1 MMGRVLEQ
9 LQAGEIDAASFERV
23 RYRLQREWRNAPQA
37 ALHRQASRTLAEAL
51 VRPHW
56 PSTSLLDAS
65 RELTLDDLRD
75 FREALLAEL
84 RLEAMAVGNLG
95 AEEAEALGRR
105 VADRLAP
112 SLAPHTSREESVVL
126 RYLQGP
132 DRSLDSQARLAVLG
146 QLIDTP
152 FYQRLRTEEQ
162 LGYVVN
168 AGYSPMLDAPGLALL
183 VQLPDTP
190 SDAIDARIDA
200 FLDDFEA
207 TLGELDDAALA
218 PYRQAVHDRLTQRD
232 TSLGGRAGR
241 LWQAMSFGDTA
252 FDRRERLAERAL
264 AVDAEALRT
273 LWPELRRAAVARVA
287 FDPGAEPD
295 DVLALA
301 QHLEALPEVEE

>member
-51 VRPHW
+51 VRPQW

-112 SLAPHTSREESVVL
+112 SLEASAIPELTPLRADADLPSLTPHTSREESVVL

-132 DRSLDSQARLAVLG
+132 DRTLESQARLAVLG

-162 LGYVVN
+162 LGYVVH

-183 VQLPDTP
+183 VQSPDTE
-190 SDAIDARIDA
+190 SDAPGAAR
-200 FLDDFEA
+200 
-207 TLGELDDAALA
+207 
-218 PYRQAVHDRLTQRD
+218 
-232 TSLGGRAGR
+232 
-241 LWQAMSFGDTA
+241 GDTRRHSA
-252 FDRRERLAERAL
+252 LLALVRRRPLRRRERGQERPL
-264 AVDAEALRT
+264 PWHRT
-273 LWPELRRAAVARVA
+273 PGPVTPGRRGRA
-287 FDPGAEPD
+287 
-295 DVLALA
+295 
-301 QHLEALPEVEE
+301 